1 MNIQYNNVI
10 VERKP
15 DTAIV
20 NKMEKAAI
28 IIDVAMPGDNRITDK
43 EKKKIGKYQNFKK
56 RFRDF

>member
-43 EKKKIGKYQNFKK
+43 EKKKIGKCQNLKK

>member
-1 MNIQYNNVI
+1 MNIQYNNII

-43 EKKKIGKYQNFKK
+43 EKKKIGKYQNLKK

>member
-28 IIDVAMPGDNRITDK
+28 IIDVAMPGDKRITDK
-43 EKKKIGKYQNFKK
+43 EKKKIGKYQNLKK

>member
-43 EKKKIGKYQNFKK
+43 EKKKIGKYQNLKK